1 MSRSYIYKRKLRNT
15 VNPMKHAKTYT
26 AKADGGHV
34 CLASKAAPNMR
45 VRSKPRLPSEG
56 NHENMMGTNTTPG
69 HSCIIVPT
77 NLMHNPTI

>member
-1 MSRSYIYKRKLRNT
+1 
-15 VNPMKHAKTYT
+15 MKHAKTYT

-56 NHENMMGTNTTPG
+56 NHENMVYNPG

-77 NLMHNPTI
+77 NLMHNPTV